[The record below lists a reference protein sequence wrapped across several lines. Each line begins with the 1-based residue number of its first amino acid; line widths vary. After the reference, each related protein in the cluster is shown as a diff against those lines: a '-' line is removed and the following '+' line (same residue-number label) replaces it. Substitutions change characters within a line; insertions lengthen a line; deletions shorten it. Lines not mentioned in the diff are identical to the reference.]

1 MPIVNASK
9 VKARKKPPTA
19 VAPRPVVAPKA
30 TAPVAAKPV
39 TKPAAPAP
47 VRPVFG
53 QAPHS
58 QQGNII
64 RNDAQSAMA
73 GAGSNWHDAVFRSV
87 MGLGDPTLL
96 NKYKSDPS
104 FAGYNFV
111 ADPTSTFGQLDTQQ
125 QRGMQDIMGNAIR
138 GNTAMSGLRLND
150 ENALATD
157 ILTQKADAGRSF
169 EDALA
174 NYSAALAAAQQDYN
188 TQGYNADQADI
199 DTWSQLHPVAAAP
212 KAAPKPTGPTA
223 AQKLAAQKAA
233 AQKAAALATA
243 KHQAEVAAAKKKA
256 KKK

>member
-73 GAGSNWHDAVFRSV
+73 GAGSNWHD
-87 MGLGDPTLL
+87 
-96 NKYKSDPS
+96 
-104 FAGYNFV
+104 
-111 ADPTSTFGQLDTQQ
+111 
-125 QRGMQDIMGNAIR
+125 
-138 GNTAMSGLRLND
+138 

-188 TQGYNADQADI
+188 TQSYNADQADI